1 MCSCRCRCPWSDG
14 LPARETAA
22 PRKPPAGSV
31 AFAERSAP
39 NRLIGTMSDTPRETR
54 LNPRNSERSRSGWMV
69 AVVVLLLSI
78 AVIGAVIFWANP
90 GELSAP
96 SRTATTQPAAQPP
109 QAPSPPPRLAASDDT
124 MQSLNALQQSVKDLQ
139 SSQQHLTDQ
148 LDLVQRRLAA
158 EQGERKMLSEQVG
171 ALSGR
176 VDGLSTS
183 ATKKPASR

>member
-1 MCSCRCRCPWSDG
+1 
-14 LPARETAA
+14 
-22 PRKPPAGSV
+22 
-31 AFAERSAP
+31 
-39 NRLIGTMSDTPRETR
+39 
-54 LNPRNSERSRSGWMV
+54 MV

-78 AVIGAVIFWANP
+78 AVIGAVIFWANR

-109 QAPSPPPRLAASDDT
+109 QAPSPPPRLEASDDT